1 MQQHQYFLSS
11 FFRVSSADPFFNVVS
26 RTTFQPSP
34 SLCATNIYYN
44 TRRRKDR
51 RDFFGR
57 KKWRWIENAER
68 ERRKRYIV
76 WQYSKIVVEER
87 KRKKRGERRRK
98 YQTHLDW
105 LAAMGHRVSSR
116 LGWLKI
122 GIENQ
127 VVVVVT

>member
-1 MQQHQYFLSS
+1 VQQTFIIIPGGGRIGGIFSVVKNGDGLKMQ
-11 FFRVSSADPFFNVVS
+11 R
-26 RTTFQPSP
+26 
-34 SLCATNIYYN
+34 
-44 TRRRKDR
+44 
-51 RDFFGR
+51 
-57 KKWRWIENAER
+57 ER

-76 WQYSKIVVEER
+76 WQYSKVVVEER

-98 YQTHLDW
+98 YQNHLDW

-127 VVVVVT
+127 VVVVVVVVT